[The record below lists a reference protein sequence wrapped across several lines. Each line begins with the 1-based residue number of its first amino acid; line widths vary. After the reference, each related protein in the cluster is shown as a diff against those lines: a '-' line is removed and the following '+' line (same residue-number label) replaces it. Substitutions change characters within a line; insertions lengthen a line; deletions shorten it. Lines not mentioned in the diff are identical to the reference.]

1 MISSKKIFLFIKSVF
16 AVVAFL
22 ILILFFYS
30 AFFYKPPSIEKKVSE
45 NQITKEDVKLKLEQ
59 EKQILEEK
67 ELEKKISEMEQK
79 KIKKL
84 QVKTTIKD
92 GIFATVGNKAITRSD
107 IVNEIKIILILNNLR
122 YSEDKKEE
130 LQKMGIRSAIKR
142 NVKEIEIERN
152 KDFLNFNPED
162 LNKELKRLAGK
173 INVDIETLKIICK
186 DNDLDFSLI
195 ENNIKVELLW
205 NSLVFALYKNKL
217 KINTEEIED
226 QLKAAQ
232 NKKESYEYLVSEIII
247 KPVEKDKLKSR
258 ISELK
263 NKIKIEGFE
272 SVALSESI
280 SPSAING
287 GDLGWLN
294 ENAIS
299 KTYMSKITNTPVGNL
314 SEAILI
320 QNGILIFKIRNKKK
334 VEVNLNLEDIK
345 NQLVQ
350 TEKAK
355 ILNMYAAAH
364 YADLKRSMAL
374 KFFNE

>member
-30 AFFYKPPSIEKKVSE
+30 AFFYEPPSIEKKVPE

-59 EKQILEEK
+59 EKQKLEEK
-67 ELEKKISEMEQK
+67 EVEKKISETKQK

-173 INVDIETLKIICK
+173 INIDIETLKIICK

-205 NSLVFALYKNKL
+205 NSLIFALYRDKL
-217 KINTEEIED
+217 KINAEEIED

-232 NKKESYEYLVSEIII
+232 NKKESYEYLISEIII

-294 ENAIS
+294 ENKIS
-299 KTYMSKITNTPVGNL
+299 KKYMSKIANTSVGNL
-314 SEAILI
+314 TEAILM

-334 VEVNLNLEDIK
+334 VEVDLNLEDIK

-355 ILNMYAAAH
+355 ILNMYSLAH
-364 YADLKRSMAL
+364 YENIKRSMTL
-374 KFFNE
+374 KFFND

>member
-30 AFFYKPPSIEKKVSE
+30 AFFYEPPSIEKKVPE

-59 EKQILEEK
+59 EKQKLEEK
-67 ELEKKISEMEQK
+67 ELEKKISETKQK

-173 INVDIETLKIICK
+173 INIDIETLKIICK

-205 NSLVFALYKNKL
+205 NSLIFALYRDKL
-217 KINTEEIED
+217 KINAEEIED

-232 NKKESYEYLVSEIII
+232 NKKESYEYLISEIII

-294 ENAIS
+294 ENVIS
-299 KTYMSKITNTPVGNL
+299 KKYMSKITNTPIGNL
-314 SEAILI
+314 SEAILV

-334 VEVNLNLEDIK
+334 VEVDLNLEDIK

-355 ILNMYAAAH
+355 ILNMYSLAH
-364 YADLKRSMAL
+364 YENIKRSMTL

>member
-1 MISSKKIFLFIKSVF
+1 MINSKKIFFFIKSVF
-16 AVVAFL
+16 ALVAFL

-30 AFFYKPPSIEKKVSE
+30 AFFYEPSSIEKKVTE
-45 NQITKEDVKLKLEQ
+45 NKITKEDVKLKLTQ
-59 EKQILEEK
+59 EKQKLEEK
-67 ELEKKISEMEQK
+67 ELEKKISETEQK

-92 GIFATVGNKAITRSD
+92 GLFATVGNKAITRSD

-130 LQKMGIRSAIKR
+130 LQKMAIKSTIKR
-142 NVKEIEIERN
+142 NVMEIEIEKN

-173 INVDIETLKIICK
+173 INTDIETLKIICK

-205 NSLVFALYKNKL
+205 NSLIFALHRDKL

-232 NKKESYEYLVSEIII
+232 NKKENYEYLVSEIII

-294 ENAIS
+294 ENVIS
-299 KTYMSKITNTPVGNL
+299 KKYISKITNAPVGNL
-314 SEAILI
+314 SEAIVMK
-320 QNGILIFKIRNKKK
+320 NGILIFKIRNKKK

-350 TEKAK
+350 KEKEK
-355 ILNMYAAAH
+355 ILNMYSLAH
-364 YADLKRSMAL
+364 YDNLKRSMSL

>member
-1 MISSKKIFLFIKSVF
+1 M
-16 AVVAFL
+16 
-22 ILILFFYS
+22 
-30 AFFYKPPSIEKKVSE
+30 
-45 NQITKEDVKLKLEQ
+45 KLKLEQ
-59 EKQILEEK
+59 EKQKLEEK
-67 ELEKKISEMEQK
+67 ELEKKISETKQK

-173 INVDIETLKIICK
+173 INIDIETLKIICK

-205 NSLVFALYKNKL
+205 NSLIFTLYRDKL
-217 KINTEEIED
+217 KINAEEIED

-232 NKKESYEYLVSEIII
+232 NKKENYEYLISEIII
-247 KPVEKDKLKSR
+247 KPVETDKLKSR

-280 SPSAING
+280 SPSAVNG

-294 ENAIS
+294 ENVIS
-299 KTYMSKITNTPVGNL
+299 KKYMSKITNTPIGNL
-314 SEAILI
+314 SEAILV

-334 VEVNLNLEDIK
+334 VEVDLNLEDIK

-355 ILNMYAAAH
+355 ILNMYSLAH
-364 YADLKRSMAL
+364 YENIKRSMTL

>member
-1 MISSKKIFLFIKSVF
+1 VISSKKIFLFIKSVF

-30 AFFYKPPSIEKKVSE
+30 AFFYEPPSIEKKVPE

-59 EKQILEEK
+59 EKQKLEEK
-67 ELEKKISEMEQK
+67 ELEKKISETEQK

-84 QVKTTIKD
+84 RIKTTIKD

-107 IVNEIKIILILNNLR
+107 IVNEIKIILILNNMR

-162 LNKELKRLAGK
+162 LNKELKRLVDK
-173 INVDIETLKIICK
+173 IDTDIETLKIICK

-205 NSLVFALYKNKL
+205 NSLIFTLYRDKL
-217 KINTEEIED
+217 KINAEEIED

-232 NKKESYEYLVSEIII
+232 NKKENYEYLISEIII

-294 ENAIS
+294 ENKIS
-299 KTYMSKITNTPVGNL
+299 KKYMSKITNTSVGNL
-314 SEAILI
+314 TEAILM

-334 VEVNLNLEDIK
+334 IEVNLNLEDIK

-355 ILNMYAAAH
+355 ILNMYSAAH
-364 YADLKRSMAL
+364 YEDLKRSMAL

>member
-30 AFFYKPPSIEKKVSE
+30 AFFYEPPSIEKKVPE

-59 EKQILEEK
+59 EKQKLEEK
-67 ELEKKISEMEQK
+67 ELEKKISETKQK

-92 GIFATVGNKAITRSD
+92 GIFATVGNKAITKSD

-173 INVDIETLKIICK
+173 INIDIETLKIICK

-205 NSLVFALYKNKL
+205 NSLIFALYRDKL
-217 KINTEEIED
+217 KINAEEIED

-232 NKKESYEYLVSEIII
+232 NKKESYEYLISEIII

-294 ENAIS
+294 ENKIS
-299 KTYMSKITNTPVGNL
+299 KKYMSKITNTSVGNL
-314 SEAILI
+314 TEAILM

-334 VEVNLNLEDIK
+334 IEVNLNLEDIK

-350 TEKAK
+350 KEKEK
-355 ILNMYAAAH
+355 ILNMYSLAH
-364 YADLKRSMAL
+364 YDNLKRSMSL